1 MAKIFANGR
10 WYMTKF
16 STSMYER
23 HYEQRIMHNADTLFP
38 NYICCRFGVDVVSN
52 DYGGPMQPDL
62 VLIDKNYRYWYVVEV
77 ELETDNFSHVE
88 QQVKVFTSGNYG
100 EEQIEYLVERN
111 IDLDPIKL
119 RKLMI
124 TSQPEVVVLLPKIKP
139 AWATSLLQYGCKFVV
154 VEVFCSTDNFEV
166 LRRNGDELRDESEFV
181 LTNLKFRS
189 LKAFEIESPGNLDMS
204 EPIIVIDYEGELTRW
219 RITQWGNTYML
230 MPHGAVGL
238 ELKPGLRMSIVRT
251 PEGLLRFENIIGA

>member
-10 WYMTKF
+10 WYTTKF

-23 HYEQRIMHNADTLFP
+23 HYQKRILHHAETLFP
-38 NYICCRFGVDVVSN
+38 NYLCCQFGVDIVSN

-62 VLIDKNYRYWYVVEV
+62 VLIDKSYRYWYVVEV

-100 EEQIEYLVERN
+100 EEQIDYLIQRN
-111 IDLDPIKL
+111 HHLDSEKL
-119 RKLMI
+119 KKLM
-124 TSQPEVVVLLPKIKP
+124 TASQPEVVVLLPKIKP
-139 AWATSLLQYGCKFVV
+139 SWATSLLQYGCKFVV
-154 VEVFCSTDNFEV
+154 VEIFRSTDDFEV
-166 LRRNGDELRDESEFV
+166 LRRDGDELRDEGEFV
-181 LTNLKFRS
+181 LTNLKYRG
-189 LKAFEIESPGNLDMS
+189 LKAFEIESPGNFDMS
-204 EPIIVIDYEGELTRW
+204 EPIVVIEYEGQLTRW

-238 ELKPGLRMSIVRT
+238 ELKPGLRMAIVRT
-251 PEGLLRFENIIGA
+251 PEGLLRFQDAIEA